1 MEDTGAS
8 LRQNARDKVEMEV
21 ILQGLPCFA
30 EKWRF
35 CVQGGLSGEELVF
48 MAQRVV

>member
-1 MEDTGAS
+1 MEGIGAS
-8 LRQNARDKVEMEV
+8 LRQNVRGKVEMKV
-21 ILQGLPCFA
+21 VLQDLPCFV

-35 CVQGGLSGEELVF
+35 YVQGGLSGEELVF